1 MTNTIVEVFLLEKHC
16 RTFITIAVGT
26 GMVVTMELRYH
37 VLCSLSV
44 ERERELTP
52 SRAALPCLV
61 QSLRGERELTPP
73 RAALPCLV
81 QSLRGERES

>member
-44 ERERELTP
+44 ERERAD
-52 SRAALPCLV
+52 SI
-61 QSLRGERELTPP
+61 
-73 RAALPCLV
+73 
-81 QSLRGERES
+81 